1 MSDIAK
7 ASRLT
12 LVLLCLTVF
21 VLMIS
26 APASLSEAYQRGG
39 FYVFSREFIQDI
51 PARLTG
57 PGKMRFIIQPLI
69 AIILGIR
76 SGREDARAGRPAFM
90 AGLLIRRR
98 LRGEL
103 FRHALATIA
112 NLLLMGILIDSIAQ
126 WLILGVSY
134 PGAALIVGPVLIV
147 TPYTLCRSLVNPRLK
162 AGNATCSDQSVA
174 ERGGE

>member
-7 ASRLT
+7 TSRLT

-26 APASLSEAYQRGG
+26 APGSLAEAYQRGG
-39 FYVFSREFIQDI
+39 FYVFSREFILDI
-51 PARLTG
+51 PGRLTG

-69 AIILGIR
+69 ATILGVR
-76 SGREDARAGRPAFM
+76 SGLTDARAGRPSYLL
-90 AGLLIRRR
+90 GLLAHRH
-98 LRGEL
+98 LRGT
-103 FRHALATIA
+103 LARQGLTTIA

-134 PGAALIVGPVLIV
+134 PGAALVVGPVLIV
-147 TPYTLCRSLVNPRLK
+147 APYVLSRSLTNLRFRS
-162 AGNATCSDQSVA
+162 A
-174 ERGGE
+174 